1 VDILFFLPV
10 HRPNSKATNDVR
22 YWLQKIEK
30 PLATLISGLT
40 LPPNL
45 VTTIL
50 DTDVGE
56 PWIPAVAD
64 FERRLEA
71 LKGRQRVRAARDLG
85 EVAEGLRIV
94 VRLDSPAVP
103 IYA

>member
-1 VDILFFLPV
+1 M
-10 HRPNSKATNDVR
+10 NDVR

-94 VRLDSPAVP
+94 VRLDFPAVP